1 MAYTQQSDGTIIIN
15 GFENGIADDPSKG
28 LADMRNVNIISIPG
42 EASVSFSTS
51 ATATDGSMNTPR
63 AVSGT
68 ITTTSATNDTVTTTA
83 SLDTRQC
90 IRFSVL
96 SDATKGIA
104 LSTNYWVVLTGGTEW
119 ELYTAPTLAGGT
131 KVNITADS
139 ITGTFATV
147 NMTAPVDSVTDNNDT
162 YWIIDSTGQVWTNTV
177 KTTVTNQWVYTGN
190 SGGSGSWSKPSLA
203 FYQGSDG
210 VGWLFAFR
218 NDSIDYTKT
227 SNTLISWTYGWN
239 PATGGSGAAVLKNT
253 GLTQGT
259 HQAITA
265 PDGRVYFCDGQ
276 YIGRFYQLDTTTPT
290 AFNPAT
296 PSTYFFDE
304 NILLPLTESSTCLT
318 YLGTSLMIG
327 GIKNVIYTWDRVSK
341 NVTSQILIA
350 ESYIF
355 DMITINTNAFIMAGN
370 RGRIYVTNGSQAQ
383 LYKKVP
389 DHISGT
395 VEPYYQWG
403 GLASIKNQ
411 LYFSVL
417 ATTNAGT
424 ALTGYGGV
432 WAIDVDTKAMRLTN
446 KLSYATY
453 SGYATVIQPIIPTLN
468 VTNPGGAGLYIGWNS
483 GASTYGV
490 DSTISTPYTGGQS
503 TIDSDLIPIGTFL
516 KPTSSSMLEF
526 KLARPLV
533 SGESVKL
540 QYRQIFNDNATG
552 FADITSPAGTTTFNT
567 VGIYSG
573 AYQGVNFQNSQWIQI
588 RAILTSTA
596 SSPSYVRLT
605 EIRIK

>member
-1 MAYTQQSDGTIIIN
+1 MAYKQQADGTIIIS
-15 GFENGIADDPSKG
+15 GFEQGIADDPYKG
-28 LADMRNVNIISIPG
+28 IADMRNVNIISVPG
-42 EASVSFSTS
+42 EASVNFSTS
-51 ATATDGSMNTPR
+51 ASNNGAASPV

-68 ITTTSATNDTVTTTA
+68 ITTTSATNDTISTTA

-104 LSTNYWVVLTGGTEW
+104 LNTNYWVVLTGGTEW
-119 ELYTAPTLAGGT
+119 ELYTKPTLAGAS
-131 KVNITADS
+131 KVDITANS

-147 NMTAPVDSVTDNNDT
+147 NMTAPADSVGDNVDT
-162 YWIIDSTGQVWTNTV
+162 YWIIDSSGQVWTNGY
-177 KTTVTNQWVYTGN
+177 TTTNTNQWVYTGN
-190 SGGSGSWSKPSLA
+190 SGGAGIWSKPSLA
-203 FYQGSDG
+203 FYAGSDG
-210 VGWLFAFR
+210 QGWLFAFR
-218 NDSIDYTKT
+218 NDRIDYTKT
-227 SNTLISWTYGWN
+227 TNTLIDWKYGWK
-239 PATGGSGAAVLKNT
+239 PSDGTLGASILKNIT
-253 GLTQGT
+253 LTQGT

-290 AFNPAT
+290 AFDPTNPA
-296 PSTYFFDE
+296 TYFFDE
-304 NILLPLTESSTCLT
+304 NLLLPLTESATCLA

-327 GIKNVIYTWDRVSK
+327 GIKNVIYPWDRSSK
-341 NVTSQILIA
+341 NITIQLLIA
-350 ESYIF
+350 ESYIT
-355 DMITINTNAFIMAGN
+355 DMVTINTNTFIMAGN

-395 VEPYYQWG
+395 VEPYFQWG

-424 ALTGYGGV
+424 SITGYGGV

-446 KLSYATY
+446 KLSYGTY
-453 SGYATVIQPIIPTLN
+453 AGYASVIQPIIPTLN

-483 GASTYGV
+483 GTSTYGI
-490 DSTISTPYTGGQS
+490 DTTISAPYTGGQA
-503 TIDSDLIPIGTFL
+503 TIDSDLIPIGTVL
-516 KPTSSSMLEF
+516 KPTSNATVEF
-526 KLARPLV
+526 KLSRPLV
-533 SGESVKL
+533 SGESVAI
-540 QYRQIFNDNATG
+540 QYRQIFNDYATG
-552 FADITSPAGTTTFNT
+552 FTAITSPAGTSTFST
-567 VGIYSG
+567 AGIYSG
-573 AYQGVNFQNSQWIQI
+573 AYQGVNFQNSQWLQL
-588 RAILTSTA
+588 RAVLTST
-596 SSPSYVRLT
+596 STNPSYVRLT